1 MCACAHAH
9 MWMTRTT
16 RRERRSEGGEGV
28 RYLGALGLSSS
39 VNICLLR
46 SEKGPMQMGS
56 PTLKLVATKP
66 WLGLT
71 VKYCKE
77 SERERDRNEMN

>member
-1 MCACAHAH
+1 V
-9 MWMTRTT
+9 RTHT
-16 RRERRSEGGEGV
+16 HDKEREEERRRRERA

-71 VKYCKE
+71 VKYCKKA
-77 SERERDRNEMN
+77 RERLE